1 MRGQRKNPRKAVQ
14 PFENKK
20 RKIDIFKNY
29 EANGVE
35 KIQRK
40 LEIFSTLISKKS
52 NHEEPVTQGGTYEEA
67 LAMAADW
74 LLSVATIAKEKQE
87 ELPQPSQAKNEE
99 VLIEMPQSADFK
111 PALIRS

>member
-1 MRGQRKNPRKAVQ
+1 MLSYPA
-14 PFENKK
+14 
-20 RKIDIFKNY
+20 KILKDGDFFLVSFRDFY
-29 EANGVE
+29 
-35 KIQRK
+35 
-40 LEIFSTLISKKS
+40 
-52 NHEEPVTQGGTYEEA
+52 HEEPVTQGGTYEEA
-67 LAMAADW
+67 LAVAADW